1 MGCPWGLISASCTRD
16 CPPVWCVHTLAAE
29 KRWRMKGGR
38 WTEISMASLKGPKI
52 QTFPATFSFNSGKLM
67 KTYCESVPIGTFGS
81 GRFVQVHT
89 GLLRYTE
96 LTMPLRSE
104 EKP

>member
-1 MGCPWGLISASCTRD
+1 MADERRPMDRDLTHGLAS
-16 CPPVWCVHTLAAE
+16 H
-29 KRWRMKGGR
+29 
-38 WTEISMASLKGPKI
+38 GPKI
-52 QTFPATFSFNSGKLM
+52 QTFSATFSFNSGKSGKLM

-96 LTMPLRSE
+96 LTMPMRSE